1 MIRNLI
7 IPSYPYLNQNSDT
20 LNPEVQK
27 KVLDAFE
34 VFDHE
39 QNKTVDAREIGTIIR
54 SLGNV
59 ISCYIVLAIAG
70 FKLLNSAVKLETY
83 ISLIYDRLLSYRG
96 RDTRGSS

>member
-7 IPSYPYLNQNSDT
+7 VSYNPYDTHTSDS
-20 LNPEVQK
+20 LSPEVQK

-54 SLGNV
+54 SLGAYLV
-59 ISCYIVLAIAG
+59 FIDDSYTVAVL
-70 FKLLNSAVKLETY
+70 L
-83 ISLIYDRLLSYRG
+83 
-96 RDTRGSS
+96 

>member
-54 SLGNV
+54 SLGN
-59 ISCYIVLAIAG
+59 II
-70 FKLLNSAVKLETY
+70 T
-83 ISLIYDRLLSYRG
+83 
-96 RDTRGSS
+96 

>member
-7 IPSYPYLNQNSDT
+7 VSSSYPYLNERPDS
-20 LNPEVQK
+20 LSPEVQK

-54 SLGNV
+54 SLGM
-59 ISCYIVLAIAG
+59 YVL
-70 FKLLNSAVKLETY
+70 
-83 ISLIYDRLLSYRG
+83 
-96 RDTRGSS
+96 

>member
-54 SLGNV
+54 SLGNF
-59 ISCYIVLAIAG
+59 IS
-70 FKLLNSAVKLETY
+70 
-83 ISLIYDRLLSYRG
+83 
-96 RDTRGSS
+96 

>member
-20 LNPEVQK
+20 LTQEVQK

-54 SLGNV
+54 SLGNF
-59 ISCYIVLAIAG
+59 ILCSIELGFTGKNLCY
-70 FKLLNSAVKLETY
+70 
-83 ISLIYDRLLSYRG
+83 
-96 RDTRGSS
+96 

>member
-7 IPSYPYLNQNSDT
+7 IPSYSYLNEHSDT
-20 LNPEVQK
+20 LSPEVQK

-54 SLGNV
+54 SLGM
-59 ISCYIVLAIAG
+59 Y
-70 FKLLNSAVKLETY
+70 F
-83 ISLIYDRLLSYRG
+83 
-96 RDTRGSS
+96 